1 MVIFSYVYH
10 TVLAYLRV
18 DTAFV
23 SALVSPV
30 VAIRSGTTYGDYD
43 YDYDYLLGQDSMADC

>member
-1 MVIFSYVYH
+1 MVIFSYIYH

-23 SALVSPV
+23 SFVSPV